1 LELKKKDHLYV
12 LAVISNPAEF
22 ESRIQLY
29 EQFKAY
35 VEKEHNATLYTAELV
50 YPGQRYRVTSEND
63 PRHLQLVGEEE
74 VWAKEN
80 MINLLEKRLPRDWEK
95 LAWIDADVLFARQ
108 DWVDATLTQLD
119 RHDVVQMF
127 SECRDLT
134 PEYETI
140 PNAVFRGI
148 VHQYYTNPRFCLTD
162 GPYTKRTGHTGY
174 AWACTRSAWDRMG
187 GLIDFSIM
195 GSADYQMSCAW
206 FGEASSSTY
215 NGAYS
220 EGYCQMISEFG
231 ERVKGFSLGYVDGLL
246 VHNYHGAKSN
256 RGYGTRWKILADSG
270 YDPRTDLI
278 KTNGIISL
286 HPKSERFEFLKG
298 QLFQYFRSRNE
309 DEHLEEKY
317 GKASR

>member
-1 LELKKKDHLYV
+1 MKQEDHLYV

-29 EQFKAY
+29 EQFRLY
-35 VEKEHNATLYTAELV
+35 VEKEHNATLFTAELI
-50 YPGQRYRVTSEND
+50 YPNQKYRITSEDD
-63 PRHLQLVGEEE
+63 PRHLRLVGQEE

-80 MINLLEKRLPRDWEK
+80 MINLLEKQLPRDWKK

-108 DWVDATLTQLD
+108 DWVDATLKELD
-119 RHDVVQMF
+119 KHDVVQMF

-148 VHQYYTNPRFCLTD
+148 VQQHQGNSKFSLTD

-187 GLIDFSIM
+187 GLIDYSIM
-195 GSADYQMSCAW
+195 GSADYQMCCAW
-206 FGEASSSTY
+206 FGDALASTY
-215 NGAYS
+215 NQAYS
-220 EGYCQMISEFG
+220 TGYCDLIQEFG
-231 ERVKGFSLGYVDGLL
+231 DRVKDFSLGYVEGLL

-256 RGYGTRWKILADSG
+256 RGYATRWKILADCG
-270 YDPRTDLI
+270 YDPKTDLVMER
-278 KTNGIISL
+278 GVISL
-286 HPKSERFEFLKG
+286 NPQSERFQHLKE
-298 QLFQYFRSRNE
+298 QLYQYFRSRNE
-309 DEHLEEKY
+309 DEHLEVKD
-317 GKASR
+317 GKKSSQ